1 MHLCLHAMKLQSHF
15 RAKKILLN
23 CIHLSG
29 FAQPHPFR
37 LILLKAAD
45 EEGMLSCIDFYRWQ
59 WVPLVNLNIT
69 CFYRKTCLISK
80 QTAMNAYNLRLKK

>member
-15 RAKKILLN
+15 RAKKSLGLY
-23 CIHLSG
+23 HKSA
-29 FAQPHPFR
+29 AQPHPFR

-80 QTAMNAYNLRLKK
+80 QTAMNSG